1 MKHIITALALAAT
14 LGAVS
19 TTAQA
24 ADTEAGRKIYE
35 AQCVACHGKDAKT
48 PADPSYPILAGQ
60 YSDYLSAAL
69 HKYQSGERKNAI
81 MAGMAKPLSKRDI
94 ENLSVYLSELP
105 GPLTHKR

>member
-1 MKHIITALALAAT
+1 MKHVTIALALAA

-19 TTAQA
+19 TAAHA
-24 ADTEAGRKIYE
+24 ADADAGRKIYE
-35 AQCVACHGKDAKT
+35 AQCVACHGRDAKT

-60 YSDYLSAAL
+60 YSDYLAAAL

-94 ENLSVYLSELP
+94 ENLSAYLSDLP